1 MHICTIFGLFASF
14 FSAPVVFFSRS
25 RPRGKQGGRLYTT
38 AQAGSRAGSVARA
51 LGGPNREIWQVLTG
65 LLSAELE
72 PSKTME
78 NQHAGHCCKAQ
89 KHGDINRFKLSSVI
103 QLRTLLWAC
112 RPLLYMCGH
121 DVCVYALCVC
131 LCVLRVRVSVFTGP
145 SMTHASAYL
154 VVAC

>member
-1 MHICTIFGLFASF
+1 MLLFFFRNTKLLSSGRGSF
-14 FSAPVVFFSRS
+14 LALLAPGHAGGPPVPRRCKCGS
-25 RPRGKQGGRLYTT
+25 RP
-38 AQAGSRAGSVARA
+38 GSMARA
-51 LGGPNREIWQVLTG
+51 LGVQSRENWKVTAG
-65 LLSAELE
+65 SLSAELE